1 MCRILLIY
9 VVRLRLLYSVDQVHR
24 KVNETDD
31 TRQKLVF
38 ELYKPSNA
46 LLSVTKTKKVL
57 QNGSTAADVHRF
69 LLLESE

>member
-1 MCRILLIY
+1 MLIY

-24 KVNETDD
+24 KVNKTDD
-31 TRQKLVF
+31 TQQKLVF

-46 LLSVTKTKKVL
+46 FLSVTKTKKVL
-57 QNGSTAADVHRF
+57 QHGGTAADVCRF